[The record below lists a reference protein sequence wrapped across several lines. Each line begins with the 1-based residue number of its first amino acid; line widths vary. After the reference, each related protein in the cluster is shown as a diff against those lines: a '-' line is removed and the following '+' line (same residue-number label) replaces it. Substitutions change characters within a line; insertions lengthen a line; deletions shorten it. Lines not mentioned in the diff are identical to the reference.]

1 MKRSLPLIS
10 SLLLASALAVSA
22 RIFVPAPSTTPTRGA
37 VVNSPSS
44 FIAPYEALPKLDAT
58 LTLLANGY
66 QQATQ
71 FIATRGATQVDSA
84 SLQQTTPDGTFQ
96 LLNTVAFNVQTT
108 ENKAEAVAQQIQKL
122 GGTARVITENFLL
135 VEIPI
140 AQLQTLSQLADVV
153 EMAMPQRAY
162 PFLKEARK
170 MSQVD
175 EVHAGKELYTPF
187 KGKDVIIAVID
198 QSFEF
203 RHAAFL
209 DKDGNSRVKWLWDR
223 SGYST
228 QATSNRSKSATQK
241 VPVGTDLQDHGAGG
255 HGTHTTGIAAGSD
268 VGNGQYGVAPEADVI
283 MIPSTFLDTEVL
295 EDVRFVRTQAK
306 KAQKPWV
313 VNMSFGSQEG
323 PHDGSTGYDQNMS
336 LVGKNKGGILVA
348 SAGNDGDR
356 NLHMK
361 RNIAVGDSCFIL
373 FDYLEYD
380 KLTDDQKKSKTFTF
394 DLWSQ
399 STDKVD
405 RIEATPF
412 LFINNKVVYKD
423 ASYWKSHAWFHD
435 AQSKFTHKYQSKF
448 WIKLPQVRMEENDAT
463 ILFGLRLKN
472 ISKDQAELVH
482 GWVSQGGSYVDNKSI
497 PKIDR
502 KRVLKGD
509 NEYTVADAAGN
520 IPAAITVGAYTSR
533 HTHTN
538 KITKQSVTFTDD
550 RGKRSYFSSMG
561 PVLNEKVKKPTV
573 LAPGAQV
580 CSAMNKL
587 HPGFDEKNWMIS
599 EKVKVNGDYYYYADM
614 QGTSMASPFAAGV
627 IALWLEAN
635 PNLDHNDIEEIID
648 KTSYKI
654 YPGKSNNWNKITGY
668 GRINAYK
675 GLKMALQMAGI
686 DSQSGNPTS
695 IERVSG
701 SAQPVTLQGDGRVWN
716 VLFNNPERS
725 ATISFVALDGRVALQ
740 RNLQQVSQGHEETFD
755 LTTLTSGVYLLRIST
770 PGAQITHKVVVR

>member
-22 RIFVPAPSTTPTRGA
+22 RIFVPAPATTPTRGA

-96 LLNTVAFNVQTT
+96 LLNTVAFNIQTT
-108 ENKAEAVAQQIQKL
+108 ENKAEAVAQQIQQL

-162 PFLKEARK
+162 PFLKEARS
-170 MSQVD
+170 MSHVD

-187 KGKDVIIAVID
+187 RGKDVIIAVID

-268 VGNGQYGVAPEADVI
+268 VGNGQYGVAPEADII

-356 NLHMK
+356 NIHMK

-405 RIEATPF
+405 RIEVTPF

-482 GWVSQGGSYVDNKSI
+482 GWVSQNGAYITKTL
-497 PKIDR
+497 PKVANSRI
-502 KRVLKGD
+502 VKGD
-509 NEYTVADAAGN
+509 NDYTVADAGGN

-533 HTHTN
+533 NTHTN
-538 KITKQSVTFTDD
+538 KITKKSFNFPDAI
-550 RGKRSYFSSMG
+550 GKRSYFSSMG
-561 PVLNEKVKKPTV
+561 PVLNDKVKKPTV
-573 LAPGAQV
+573 LGPGAQV

-587 HPGFDEKNWMIS
+587 HPGFDETFWLMS
-599 EKVKVNGDYYYYADM
+599 EKVKVNGEDYYYADM
-614 QGTSMASPFAAGV
+614 QGTSMSAPFVSGV

-635 PNLDHNDIEEIID
+635 PNLDYKDIEEIID

-654 YPGKSNNWNKITGY
+654 SKGSINNWTKQEGY
-668 GRINAYK
+668 GRIDAYK
-675 GLKMALQMAGI
+675 GLKMALEMAGK
-686 DSQSGNPTS
+686 DPLTS

-701 SAQPVTLQGDGRVWN
+701 SAQPVTLQGDGSVWN

-725 ATISFVALDGRVALQ
+725 ATISLVGTDGRVALQ

-755 LTTLTSGVYLLRIST
+755 LTTLTPGVYFLRIVT
-770 PGAQITHKVVVR
+770 PGAQITHKVVVNH

>member
-1 MKRSLPLIS
+1 MKRSLPLVS

-22 RIFVPAPSTTPTRGA
+22 RIFVPAPPTTPTRGA
-37 VVNSPSS
+37 AVDTPSS

-71 FIATRGATQVDSA
+71 FIATRGAAQVDSA
-84 SLQQTTPDGTFQ
+84 ALQQTTPNGTFH

-108 ENKAEAVAQQIQKL
+108 ENKAEAVAQQVQQL
-122 GGTARVITENFLL
+122 GGTANVITENFLL

-140 AQLQTLSQLADVV
+140 AKIQSVAQLSEVV
-153 EMAMPQRAY
+153 EMAMPQQAY
-162 PFLKEARK
+162 PFMREARS
-170 MSQVD
+170 MSHVD
-175 EVHAGKELYTPF
+175 EVHAGQELYTPF
-187 KGKDVIIAVID
+187 KGKGVIIAVID

-228 QATSNRSKSATQK
+228 QATSNRSKSATDK
-241 VPVGTDLQDHGAGG
+241 IPVGTDFQDHGAGG

-268 VGNGQYGVAPEADVI
+268 VGNGQYGVAPEADII

-295 EDVRFVRTQAK
+295 EDVKFVRNKAK
-306 KAQKPWV
+306 QAQKPWV

-323 PHDGSTGYDQNMS
+323 PHDGSTGYDQSMS
-336 LVGKNKGGILVA
+336 LLGKNKGGLLVA
-348 SAGNDGDR
+348 SAGNDGDHKIHIK
-356 NLHMK
+356 N
-361 RNIAVGDSCFIL
+361 NIAVGDSCFIL
-373 FDYLEYD
+373 FDYLDYG
-380 KLTDDQKKSKTFTF
+380 KLTDDQKKSKNFTF
-394 DLWSQ
+394 DLWAQ

-423 ASYWKSHAWFHD
+423 ASYWKNHAWFHD
-435 AQSKFTHKYQSKF
+435 GQSTFSHKYQSKF
-448 WIKLPQVRMEENDAT
+448 WVSLPKIRMEENDAT
-463 ILFGLRLKN
+463 ILFGLKLKN
-472 ISKDQAELVH
+472 ISRDQAELVH

>member
-22 RIFVPAPSTTPTRGA
+22 RIFVPAPATTPTRGA

-96 LLNTVAFNVQTT
+96 LLNTVAFNIQTT
-108 ENKAEAVAQQIQKL
+108 ENKAEAVAQQIQQL

-162 PFLKEARK
+162 PFLKEARS
-170 MSQVD
+170 MSHVD

-187 KGKDVIIAVID
+187 RGKDVIIAVID

-268 VGNGQYGVAPEADVI
+268 VGNGQYGVAPEADII

-356 NLHMK
+356 NIHMK

-405 RIEATPF
+405 RIEVTPF

-435 AQSKFTHKYQSKF
+435 GQSKFTHKYQSKF

-599 EKVKVNGDYYYYADM
+599 EKVKVNGEDYYYADM

-701 SAQPVTLQGDGRVWN
+701 SAQPITLQGDGRVWN
-716 VLFNNPERS
+716 VLFNNPERT

>member
-1 MKRSLPLIS
+1 MKRSLPLVS

-22 RIFVPAPSTTPTRGA
+22 RIFVPAPPTMPTRGA
-37 VVNSPSS
+37 AVDTPSS

-71 FIATRGATQVDSA
+71 FIATRGTAQVDSA
-84 SLQQTTPDGTFQ
+84 ALQQTTPDGTFH

-108 ENKAEAVAQQIQKL
+108 ENKAEAVAQQVQQL
-122 GGTARVITENFLL
+122 GGTANVITENFLL

-140 AQLQTLSQLADVV
+140 AKIQSVAQLSEVV
-153 EMAMPQRAY
+153 EMAMPQQAY
-162 PFLKEARK
+162 PFMREARS
-170 MSQVD
+170 MSHVD
-175 EVHAGKELYTPF
+175 EVHAGQELYTPF
-187 KGKDVIIAVID
+187 KGKDVIIAIID

-228 QATSNRSKSATQK
+228 YATSNRSKSPTDK
-241 VPVGTDLQDHGAGG
+241 IPVGTDFQDHGAGG

-268 VGNGQYGVAPEADVI
+268 VGNGQYGVAPEADII

-295 EDVRFVRTQAK
+295 EDVKFVRNKAK
-306 KAQKPWV
+306 QAQKPWV
-313 VNMSFGSQEG
+313 VNMSFGTQEG
-323 PHDGSTGYDQNMS
+323 PHDGSTGYDQSMS
-336 LVGKNKGGILVA
+336 LLGKNKGGLLVA

-356 NLHMK
+356 KIHLK
-361 RNIAVGDSCFIL
+361 SNIAVGDSCFIL
-373 FDYLEYD
+373 FDYLDYG
-380 KLTDDQKKSKTFTF
+380 KLTDDQKKSKNFTF
-394 DLWSQ
+394 DLWAQ

-423 ASYWKSHAWFHD
+423 ASYWKNHAWFHD
-435 AQSKFTHKYQSKF
+435 AQSTFSHKYQSKF
-448 WIKLPQVRMEENDAT
+448 WVSLPKIRMEENDAT
-463 ILFGLRLKN
+463 ILFGLKLKN

-599 EKVKVNGDYYYYADM
+599 EKVKVNGEDYYYADM

>member
-22 RIFVPAPSTTPTRGA
+22 RIFVPAPPTTPTRGA

-108 ENKAEAVAQQIQKL
+108 ENKAEAVAQQIQQL

-162 PFLKEARK
+162 PFLKEARS
-170 MSQVD
+170 MSHVD

-187 KGKDVIIAVID
+187 RGKDVIIAVID

-268 VGNGQYGVAPEADVI
+268 VGNGQYGVAPEADII

-356 NLHMK
+356 NIHMK

-399 STDKVD
+399 STD
-405 RIEATPF
+405 R
-412 LFINNKVVYKD
+412 
-423 ASYWKSHAWFHD
+423 
-435 AQSKFTHKYQSKF
+435 
-448 WIKLPQVRMEENDAT
+448 
-463 ILFGLRLKN
+463 
-472 ISKDQAELVH
+472 
-482 GWVSQGGSYVDNKSI
+482 
-497 PKIDR
+497 
-502 KRVLKGD
+502 
-509 NEYTVADAAGN
+509 
-520 IPAAITVGAYTSR
+520 
-533 HTHTN
+533 
-538 KITKQSVTFTDD
+538 
-550 RGKRSYFSSMG
+550 
-561 PVLNEKVKKPTV
+561 
-573 LAPGAQV
+573 
-580 CSAMNKL
+580 
-587 HPGFDEKNWMIS
+587 
-599 EKVKVNGDYYYYADM
+599 
-614 QGTSMASPFAAGV
+614 
-627 IALWLEAN
+627 
-635 PNLDHNDIEEIID
+635 
-648 KTSYKI
+648 
-654 YPGKSNNWNKITGY
+654 
-668 GRINAYK
+668 
-675 GLKMALQMAGI
+675 
-686 DSQSGNPTS
+686 
-695 IERVSG
+695 
-701 SAQPVTLQGDGRVWN
+701 
-716 VLFNNPERS
+716 
-725 ATISFVALDGRVALQ
+725 
-740 RNLQQVSQGHEETFD
+740 
-755 LTTLTSGVYLLRIST
+755 
-770 PGAQITHKVVVR
+770 

>member
-1 MKRSLPLIS
+1 M
-10 SLLLASALAVSA
+10 
-22 RIFVPAPSTTPTRGA
+22 
-37 VVNSPSS
+37 
-44 FIAPYEALPKLDAT
+44 
-58 LTLLANGY
+58 
-66 QQATQ
+66 
-71 FIATRGATQVDSA
+71 
-84 SLQQTTPDGTFQ
+84 
-96 LLNTVAFNVQTT
+96 
-108 ENKAEAVAQQIQKL
+108 
-122 GGTARVITENFLL
+122 
-135 VEIPI
+135 
-140 AQLQTLSQLADVV
+140 
-153 EMAMPQRAY
+153 
-162 PFLKEARK
+162 
-170 MSQVD
+170 
-175 EVHAGKELYTPF
+175 
-187 KGKDVIIAVID
+187 
-198 QSFEF
+198 F
-203 RHAAFL
+203 RL
-209 DKDGNSRVKWLWDR
+209 
-223 SGYST
+223 
-228 QATSNRSKSATQK
+228 
-241 VPVGTDLQDHGAGG
+241 
-255 HGTHTTGIAAGSD
+255 
-268 VGNGQYGVAPEADVI
+268 
-283 MIPSTFLDTEVL
+283 
-295 EDVRFVRTQAK
+295 
-306 KAQKPWV
+306 
-313 VNMSFGSQEG
+313 
-323 PHDGSTGYDQNMS
+323 
-336 LVGKNKGGILVA
+336 
-348 SAGNDGDR
+348 
-356 NLHMK
+356 
-361 RNIAVGDSCFIL
+361 
-373 FDYLEYD
+373 
-380 KLTDDQKKSKTFTF
+380 
-394 DLWSQ
+394 
-399 STDKVD
+399 
-405 RIEATPF
+405 
-412 LFINNKVVYKD
+412 
-423 ASYWKSHAWFHD
+423 
-435 AQSKFTHKYQSKF
+435 
-448 WIKLPQVRMEENDAT
+448 EENDAT
-463 ILFGLRLKN
+463 ILFGLKLKN

-587 HPGFDEKNWMIS
+587 HPGFDKKNWMIS
-599 EKVKVNGDYYYYADM
+599 EKVKVNGEDYYYADM

-686 DSQSGNPTS
+686 DSRSGNPTS

-701 SAQPVTLQGDGRVWN
+701 SAQPVTLQGDGSVWN
-716 VLFNNPERS
+716 VLFNNPERT